1 MDSSG
6 SIGPDNFEIQRNFLI
21 NLVKKLNFTS
31 TRVGIF
37 QYSSRTIQRLILSEN
52 QTQVTQIIED
62 LPYTRGG
69 TNTATAL
76 SNARVQLNLHGHAT
90 CDRKILLLTDGR
102 ASDVGRIPS
111 ETRLIQLARYEV
123 IVVGVTDGVDENQLL
138 TLALGVQDNVFK
150 VASFESIGRIIISLQ
165 GALVCCE
172 WLSHYMQTYIIHQF
186 NK

>member
-6 SIGPDNFEIQRNFLI
+6 SIGAENFEIQRNFLI
-21 NLVKKLNFTS
+21 NLVEKLDFTT

-37 QYSSRTIQRLILSEN
+37 QYSTRIFQRLILSNN
-52 QTQVTQIIED
+52 QNQVTQIIQR

-76 SNARVQLNLHGHAT
+76 SNARVQLNRFGRAI
-90 CDRKILLLTDGR
+90 CDRKILLLTDGQV
-102 ASDVGRIPS
+102 SDFLFIPFS
-111 ETRLIQLARYEV
+111 TRLIQSAGYEV

-150 VASFESIGRIIISLQ
+150 VASFESIGNIIVSLQ

-172 WLSHYMQTYIIHQF
+172 WLSHYV
-186 NK
+186 